1 MTITRV
7 KIITGVI
14 TPFPITSF
22 MENTRDNNAIRYMFP
37 MGGKITLGTAYF
49 EDMPEIGVDIHIDI
63 YRGDE
68 INSTVLFTN
77 KKYFLIEPDTEVLAG
92 DRLSVSVV
100 PRGEADLENI
110 WLSFLW
116 VPKTKDAEIKQ
127 FVLTELEQEE

>member
-1 MTITRV
+1 MTKRV

-22 MENTRDNNAIRYMFP
+22 MENTKDNNAIRYMFP
-37 MGGKITLGTAYF
+37 MGGTITLGTAYF

-63 YRGDE
+63 HRGDTV
-68 INSTVLFTN
+68 NSTVLFTN

-127 FVLTELEQEE
+127 FVELELEQEE